1 MPVPVLPLELKKEI
15 IILAIDCIQQAYS
28 LLFVSQRVRHW

>member
-1 MPVPVLPLELKKEI
+1 MPVPVLPLELEKEI

-28 LLFVSQRVRHW
+28 LLFVSQQVHYW